1 MKVQLKGKRA
11 RHVKIG
17 DFKDLIKVLQDRK
30 RIGEEEGHEYF
41 LSIEIRSW
49 VLDSGGDDSESIDE
63 VNSDEESS
71 ASDGGIRPGVASPD
85 SNSGSE
91 FDDDDSSGIALQES
105 ASMHLTGDD
114 FGKGNEMQL
123 GEASASVDCQKRLAN
138 RFHSIHV
145 SPSEEA
151 GVDDC
156 SPTGMASG
164 AVGLSDSSQSAAP
177 SAPGSK
183 CKSAA
188 RSPQGSPAKACVIVL
203 SPPP

>member
-1 MKVQLKGKRA
+1 M
-11 RHVKIG
+11 
-17 DFKDLIKVLQDRK
+17 
-30 RIGEEEGHEYF
+30 
-41 LSIEIRSW
+41 
-49 VLDSGGDDSESIDE
+49 LDSGGDDSESIDE

-105 ASMHLTGDD
+105 ASMHPTGDD

-123 GEASASVDCQKRLAN
+123 GEASTSVDCQKRLAN